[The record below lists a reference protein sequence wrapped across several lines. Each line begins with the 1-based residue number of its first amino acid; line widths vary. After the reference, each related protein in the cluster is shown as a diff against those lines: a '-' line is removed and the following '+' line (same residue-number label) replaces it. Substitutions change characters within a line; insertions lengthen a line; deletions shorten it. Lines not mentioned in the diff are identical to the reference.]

1 MAAMLQSFLPNSVH
15 ALTAALALVCLPSVV
30 RAESADELIK
40 QGDALE
46 VKLQSSDALEAY
58 LKADKLRPKDAR
70 LYVRIARQYRHLM
83 VDAPTT
89 EEKLRLGGIALDY
102 GVRAAALAPKDS
114 DAQLSSAISYGKM
127 LPFEGKKEQ
136 VQCSIRIREAA
147 EKAVKLNPK
156 NDLAWHVL
164 GRWHRVATSV
174 GAAKRAMAS
183 LLYQALPPSS
193 NEDAVKCLQKAIQ
206 INPGR
211 TMHYVELGLTYQQM
225 GKCDDARK
233 CLEKGLSMPNQD
245 IDDSNLK
252 VQAKVALSLLR

>member
-1 MAAMLQSFLPNSVH
+1 MMQQSFLPRSVST
-15 ALTAALALVCLPSVV
+15 LVAALALACLPSSL

-40 QGDALE
+40 QGDVYD
-46 VKLQSSDALEAY
+46 VKLEASKALDAY
-58 LKADKLRPKDAR
+58 LKAEKLKPNDAR
-70 LYVRIARQYRHLM
+70 ICVRIARQYRHLM
-83 VDAPTT
+83 VDAPSKD
-89 EEKLRLGGIALDY
+89 EKLRLGGIALTY
-102 GVRAAALAPKDS
+102 GQRAATLAPKDS

-136 VQCSIRIREAA
+136 IQCSIRIRESA
-147 EKAVKLNPK
+147 EKAVKLNPR

-211 TMHYVELGLTYQQM
+211 MMHYIELGLTFAQM
-225 GKCDDARK
+225 GKDEDARHF
-233 CLEKGLSMPNQD
+233 LEKGLSMPDQD
-245 IDDSNLK
+245 IDDPNLK
-252 VQAKVALSLLR
+252 TLGRAALAQLH